1 VPRLVTSR
9 SEHKLTLGAS
19 AKTSK
24 EDIKRTVLQNALD
37 KIKAE
42 QKAFTESA
50 DGIKLKG
57 LLAKLKIE
65 SNR

>member
-9 SEHKLTLGAS
+9 SIHKLTLGAS

-24 EDIKRTVLQNALD
+24 EDVKRIVLHTALD

-42 QKAFTESA
+42 QKAFSESA

-57 LLAKLKIE
+57 LLAKLMKE
-65 SNR
+65 GR